1 MLVKTSVKQNTQ
13 NALLPNTR
21 EEIVL
26 RLIPFHSALSIFGHV
41 GCEYYD
47 IFRTHT
53 LVSQFQESWLC
64 VYIVWMYGCT
74 HIWVYSKFGALDG
87 YFNSYNPMYVYN
99 CAHTTPYHICALC
112 LCNGHT
118 RARDT
123 VCHSHV
129 YFVNEVTANPYI
141 HTFVHLCAH
150 LHKLYRLTQTHA
162 HTHTVRVRDKHFTS
176 TYTDN
181 AK

>member
-53 LVSQFQESWLC
+53 LVSQFQESLLCIHCMDVRIYECIRNLEPLTDILTPTTPCTCTTVLTPHHTISVLC
-64 VYIVWMYGCT
+64 VYVMAILEQETQSAVRMY
-74 HIWVYSKFGALDG
+74 IL
-87 YFNSYNPMYVYN
+87 
-99 CAHTTPYHICALC
+99 
-112 LCNGHT
+112 
-118 RARDT
+118 
-123 VCHSHV
+123 
-129 YFVNEVTANPYI
+129 
-141 HTFVHLCAH
+141 
-150 LHKLYRLTQTHA
+150 
-162 HTHTVRVRDKHFTS
+162 
-176 TYTDN
+176 
-181 AK
+181 